1 MTRTTTRTNFELTV
15 NHPANYRLQLQRA
28 RAVIHSACIPID
40 STRVECAADPPLPQP
55 IGQEVPVLLAREHNS
70 RPENGTASGRMSV
83 PPSRPVVIQF
93 EK

>member
-1 MTRTTTRTNFELTV
+1 NQAKRRSPETPSSTGLDNISGAPPI
-15 NHPANYRLQLQRA
+15 HPYLNRSAKKCRL
-28 RAVIHSACIPID
+28 
-40 STRVECAADPPLPQP
+40 
-55 IGQEVPVLLAREHNS
+55 LLAREHNS